1 MTNLPELFDSR
12 VKARSL
18 AYLFAAGAGLGL
30 LVLALPHPQG
40 VRDLQLCVL
49 AGLAVATAGLIY
61 FQADRVVEWQLHFLI
76 AAGTTMLSLANYYT
90 GTSTLYPVLYSWAAV
105 YAFYFFSLRAAL
117 AQMAYIGVAYAVVL
131 ANQDPVSPA
140 IRWLLAV
147 ATPLI
152 VGLLISRM
160 IDRLRSSRAE
170 SDHREA
176 LLKQSEARTRLVLD
190 SAPDAFITLDRD
202 GIIRSWNAA
211 AERMLG
217 WPSAEAIG
225 KPMRALIIPAEW
237 RDRHDERRRELLDGE
252 PDATRIFDLEL
263 QRRDGTRFPA
273 EAKVSRVTARGE
285 VFAAGFLRDVSDRL
299 RREAEREA
307 LVREQAARAE
317 AERIAEMVSGMQL
330 LVDAALAHRTLDDI
344 VSDLVNRVRGVLGA
358 DAAAI
363 YLAEEGE
370 RLFLKAA
377 SGGAPD
383 GGSREPVAFGD
394 GFAGRVAQERAP
406 LLAHDPPPGELPYPE
421 LSDLEVGSLIGVP
434 LMAEGEVT
442 GVLLV
447 GASAA
452 GHFTQ
457 DDLNLLRLAAD
468 RVGLA
473 IDHARVYERE
483 HRIAETLQRS
493 LLPDRLPQLPGLEV
507 AARYRPAA
515 AEAEVGGDWY
525 DVLSIPGGGVGLV
538 MGDVAGKGL
547 AAASMVGRLRS
558 ALRAYAL
565 EGHPPARV
573 VGQLNRLLWAEA
585 DESQM
590 ATLLFVVID
599 PAEARV
605 RWVNAGHVPPLL
617 MVGDRLPHFLEGGS
631 SVPLGVLPFP
641 EFGEVTVQMEP
652 GSTVVLYTDGLIERP
667 GENIDAG
674 MARLAALVRE
684 APSHP
689 QEVCDHLLR
698 ELVPEGGATDDV
710 AILTLRTVPMEDRF
724 RVEFPAEP
732 ESLSD
737 MRSLLRR
744 WLRHARG
751 SADEIAEVVTA
762 CGEAATNAIEHAGG
776 GTGIPFEVSGR
787 LEARA
792 IELTIRDFG
801 AWRPPRKGDHGRGLS
816 LMEALMDSVDVTPTA
831 EGTTVRMSRRLNA
844 AAMGDHKEL
853 T

>member
-1 MTNLPELFDSR
+1 M
-12 VKARSL
+12 
-18 AYLFAAGAGLGL
+18 
-30 LVLALPHPQG
+30 
-40 VRDLQLCVL
+40 L

-61 FQADRVVEWQLHFLI
+61 FQADRVVEWQLHFVI

-90 GTSTLYPVLYSWAAV
+90 GTSTLYPVLYSWTAV

-117 AQMAYIGVAYAVVL
+117 AHMAYIGVAYAVVL

-140 IRWLLAV
+140 IRWVLAV
-147 ATPLI
+147 VTPLI

-170 SDHREA
+170 SDDREA

-190 SAPDAFITLDRD
+190 SAPDAFVTLDRD

-237 RDRHDERRRELLDGE
+237 RERHDERRRELLAGE

-263 QRRDGTRFPA
+263 QRRDGSRFPA

-307 LVREQAARAE
+307 LLREQAARAE

-394 GFAGRVAQERAP
+394 GFAGRVARERAP

-468 RVGLA
+468 RVGIA

-493 LLPDRLPQLPGLEV
+493 LLPDRLPA
-507 AARYRPAA
+507 AARPRGRRALPARGGRGRGGWRLVRRHFDTRGRGRPRDGRRRRQGARGCLDGGTAAQRVARLCARGPSPRARGRATQPAA
-515 AEAEVGGDWY
+515 
-525 DVLSIPGGGVGLV
+525 LGGGGREPDGHAPVRRRGPGRGARAL
-538 MGDVAGKGL
+538 GQRGTR
-547 AAASMVGRLRS
+547 AAA
-558 ALRAYAL
+558 
-565 EGHPPARV
+565 
-573 VGQLNRLLWAEA
+573 A
-585 DESQM
+585 D
-590 ATLLFVVID
+590 
-599 PAEARV
+599 
-605 RWVNAGHVPPLL
+605 
-617 MVGDRLPHFLEGGS
+617 GG
-631 SVPLGVLPFP
+631 
-641 EFGEVTVQMEP
+641 
-652 GSTVVLYTDGLIERP
+652 
-667 GENIDAG
+667 
-674 MARLAALVRE
+674 
-684 APSHP
+684 
-689 QEVCDHLLR
+689 
-698 ELVPEGGATDDV
+698 
-710 AILTLRTVPMEDRF
+710 
-724 RVEFPAEP
+724 
-732 ESLSD
+732 
-737 MRSLLRR
+737 
-744 WLRHARG
+744 
-751 SADEIAEVVTA
+751 
-762 CGEAATNAIEHAGG
+762 
-776 GTGIPFEVSGR
+776 
-787 LEARA
+787 
-792 IELTIRDFG
+792 
-801 AWRPPRKGDHGRGLS
+801 
-816 LMEALMDSVDVTPTA
+816 
-831 EGTTVRMSRRLNA
+831 
-844 AAMGDHKEL
+844 
-853 T
+853 